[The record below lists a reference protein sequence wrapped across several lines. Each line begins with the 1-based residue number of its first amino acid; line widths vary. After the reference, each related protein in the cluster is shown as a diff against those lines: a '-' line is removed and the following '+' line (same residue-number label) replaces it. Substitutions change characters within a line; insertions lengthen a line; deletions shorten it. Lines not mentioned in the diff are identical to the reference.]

1 MASAARSVWLP
12 EWGSPGLRYW
22 HQLWSVNQGWGRKE
36 SCSSQWEELQ
46 GLLPQKLPTISVHT
60 RYDKCSEHTRGCLP
74 FILAYCCRPSVAQ
87 SCPILLKPHDC
98 SPPGSSVHGIS
109 QARILKWVAISSSRR
124 SAWPG
129 NGTHIPCK
137 SPILQA
143 DFLPLSHQGCP
154 HYGLQAHQMSFW
166 KGWHVRGGLIRG
178 KCFRCAGRPWVRQP
192 LRETCQALLSHLKA
206 SEGRETQIEVT
217 LAASD
222 MCCSV
227 HFLDVEMKEE
237 LKRRG
242 RHTFAWK
249 AAASNCEPLF
259 LSFKGLSNQCCFG
272 FDFPCKR
279 KGQRHSFFSW
289 ELLSTDRKLRE
300 D

>member
-36 SCSSQWEELQ
+36 SCLSQWEELQ

-124 SAWPG
+124 SAWPRD
-129 NGTHIPCK
+129 GTHIPCK

-143 DFLPLSHQGCP
+143 DFFTTEPPGMPSLWPTSTLNVFLERLAC
-154 HYGLQAHQMSFW
+154 
-166 KGWHVRGGLIRG
+166 
-178 KCFRCAGRPWVRQP
+178 
-192 LRETCQALLSHLKA
+192 
-206 SEGRETQIEVT
+206 EGRVNLGQVLQMYRKT
-217 LAASD
+217 LSKTTIARNMPGTIKPPQGQWREGDPDRSD
-222 MCCSV
+222 AGCLGHM
-227 HFLDVEMKEE
+227 L
-237 LKRRG
+237 
-242 RHTFAWK
+242 
-249 AAASNCEPLF
+249 
-259 LSFKGLSNQCCFG
+259 
-272 FDFPCKR
+272 
-279 KGQRHSFFSW
+279 
-289 ELLSTDRKLRE
+289 
-300 D
+300 